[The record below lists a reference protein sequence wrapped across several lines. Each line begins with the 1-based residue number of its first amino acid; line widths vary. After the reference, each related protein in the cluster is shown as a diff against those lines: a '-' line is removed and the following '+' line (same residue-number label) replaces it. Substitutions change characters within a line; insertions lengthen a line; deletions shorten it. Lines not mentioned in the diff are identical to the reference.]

1 MTFDKADVVGRINL
15 FCHPIVALISL
26 SIEVIANQDTL
37 KGVVIN
43 LGIVAI
49 EDEDKCLATN
59 FTQTAVVRRAVV
71 VSFIRG
77 TAIQ

>member
-15 FCHPIVALISL
+15 FCHLIVASISL
-26 SIEVIANQDTL
+26 SIEVIADQDTL
-37 KGVVIN
+37 KGVVVN
-43 LGIVAI
+43 LGIVVI

-77 TAIQ
+77 TTIQ

>member
-1 MTFDKADVVGRINL
+1 MTFDKVDMVGRINL
-15 FCHPIVALISL
+15 FCCLIVASISL
-26 SIEVIANQDTL
+26 SIEVIADQDTL

-43 LGIVAI
+43 LWIVMI
-49 EDEDKCLATN
+49 EDKDKHLATN
-59 FTQTAVVRRAVV
+59 FMQTAIVGRAVV